1 MRSSGGF
8 LAAGESFLS
17 RLASDELI
25 VKQIGA
31 SHIHLSSELERVL
44 KESQKERAKFG
55 AGPDVPISFDFTYQ
69 PHRDESS
76 SNQLMFKSQRLS
88 VSRRS
93 FMGSQWSFF
102 RNLNSKTPSEEDTL
116 SWNVDHEL
124 WNESFPH
131 IVIKIAGGVGTGIC
145 HYIAKY
151 GFYEGGKSNP
161 YRVDPAVLHWVM
173 TGAATLNAVTY
184 VLEFCKASKEAGQQ
198 ELQEL
203 LSEIQISDGALDAG
217 TQHVKEELQRKY
229 REQSEQ
235 FEAIENFV
243 QPLLL
248 TLVEKG

>member
-1 MRSSGGF
+1 M
-8 LAAGESFLS
+8 AAGESFLS
-17 RLASDELI
+17 RLASDELFI
-25 VKQIGA
+25 KQLGV
-31 SHIHLSSELERVL
+31 SHLHLASELERVL

-69 PHRDESS
+69 PYRDEPSTS
-76 SNQLMFKSQRLS
+76 RSRIKSQRLS

-102 RNLNSKTPSEEDTL
+102 RNLNSKNEPTEEDAL

-124 WNESFPH
+124 WNEAFPH
-131 IVIKIAGGVGTGIC
+131 IIIKIAGGVGTGIC

-173 TGAATLNAVTY
+173 TGIATLNAVTY

-198 ELQEL
+198 ELQ
-203 LSEIQISDGALDAG
+203 QILTEFQNSDGSADAG
-217 TQHVKEELQRKY
+217 LDHIKEELQRKY

-235 FEAIENFV
+235 FEATELLL

-248 TLVEKG
+248 TLVEKTANR